1 MFKYRSFIKKF
12 FELPEKNPSES
23 LVSSTTFLRES
34 LNSKNPL
41 VILDVGAN
49 RGQSAYRYL
58 NLFPGCHIHS
68 FEPFKESYDILKQI
82 PYNNLSTYQ
91 YGLSDRNEIR
101 TFYLN
106 GESPTN
112 SLLKIDDRAR
122 DVWGDLAALK
132 PKSITTCEFRTL
144 DWFLET
150 HDVTKVNFMK
160 LDVQG
165 AEFKVLNGAKKALEE
180 KKIGLVQIEF
190 LFVPTYQEQKS
201 FDYYIEFFERYNYRL
216 SMITD
221 IERMGDV
228 VFQADLF
235 FIQN

>member
-1 MFKYRSFIKKF
+1 MLKYRKLFKKL
-12 FELPEKNPSES
+12 FELSEKNSS
-23 LVSSTTFLRES
+23 KDLFSSTKFLREN
-34 LNSKNPL
+34 LNSKHPL

-49 RGQSAYRYL
+49 RGQSAQRYL
-58 NLFPGCHIHS
+58 KLFPGCRIHS

-82 PYNNLSTYQ
+82 QYDNLSTYQ
-91 YGLSDRNEIR
+91 YGLSDRNEIQ

-106 GESPTN
+106 GASPTN
-112 SLLKIDDRAR
+112 SLLKIDERAP
-122 DVWGDLAALK
+122 DVWGDLAALRA
-132 PKSITTCEFRTL
+132 KSITTCEFRTL

-150 HDVTKVNFMK
+150 HDLNNVNFMK

-165 AEFKVLNGAKKALEE
+165 AEFKVLNGATKALKE

-201 FDYYIEFFERYNYRL
+201 FDYYIEFFKRYNYQL

-221 IERMGDV
+221 IERMGDA